1 MADAQPVAHPA
12 LPSAPAV
19 GPPTALPT
27 AAGLIL
33 ATAPTAPTFHG
44 VAIPAAAGSV
54 GIVPLPTEI
63 PGVTRE
69 SLVAAM
75 QRGLHRYRGAAVAVE
90 PSLVRSSLRTWIDG
104 AATVR
109 STTLLASLRQEL
121 AQSWRAYLSVSL
133 DTAATGLS
141 TVVRAALPLTVTAA
155 GRELF
160 VDALLRLGIVTLQ
173 RSDVSAEAKQAA
185 QDGMALAL
193 RLDPARTL
201 SLSEFSPDVVALVDA
216 SRAAPVETTNLRIR
230 SAVAVQVTLDGRRLG
245 ALPAQVTRSWPVAR
259 GVHVLIVADGVRR
272 PQPRLIEVGRSGGL
286 VDLLPESDAV
296 AETLRRDATR
306 YTSGRDA
313 DDLLQALAM
322 IGRASEAVVVVATWK
337 RCAPAL
343 LAQRCLFAA
352 VAAAPLLP
360 GTGPFFCHPPADVG
374 WDGSVRRLDAAVDE
388 LVRALYQAVIP
399 TTAATIAIVTEPS
412 ARPPTVATRCRW
424 CHNKWVWAGVGTA
437 LVAGAA
443 TVYLLTRDS
452 DPVAPIIVVTPGE
465 F

>member
-1 MADAQPVAHPA
+1 M
-12 LPSAPAV
+12 PSAPAV
-19 GPPTALPT
+19 APPTLP
-27 AAGLIL
+27 
-33 ATAPTAPTFHG
+33 
-44 VAIPAAAGSV
+44 PAAAGLAPTTPTSNGSAAAGTV
-54 GIVPLPTEI
+54 GIVALPTEV

-69 SLVAAM
+69 GLVAAM
-75 QRGLHRYRGAAVAVE
+75 QRGVHRQRGVAVTVE
-90 PSLVRSSLRTWIDG
+90 PSLVRTSLRTWIDG

-109 STTLLASLRQEL
+109 STTLLASLRQEV

-155 GRELF
+155 GRDLF
-160 VDALLRLGIVTLQ
+160 VDALLRLGIVTSQ
-173 RSDVSAEAKQAA
+173 RTDVSPEAKQAA

-216 SRAAPVETTNLRIR
+216 SRAAPVEKSSLRIR
-230 SAVAVQVTLDGRRLG
+230 SAVAVQLTLDGQSLG

-259 GVHVLIVADGVRR
+259 GVHVLTVADGVRR
-272 PQPRLIEVGRSGGL
+272 PQPRLIEVGRTGAL

-322 IGRASEAVVVVATWK
+322 IGGASEAVVVVATWK
-337 RCAPAL
+337 RGAPAL
-343 LAQRCLFAA
+343 SAQRCLFAA
-352 VAAAPLLP
+352 AAPLSP
-360 GTGPFFCHPPADVG
+360 GTGPFFCHPVADVG
-374 WDGSVRRLDAAVDE
+374 WDGSLRRLDAAVDE
-388 LVRALYQAVIP
+388 LVRALYQSTTP

-412 ARPPTVATRCRW
+412 ARPPTVATPCQWCR
-424 CHNKWVWAGVGTA
+424 NKWVWAGVGTA
-437 LVAGAA
+437 LLAGAA
-443 TVYLLTRDS
+443 TVYLLARDN